1 MGQFERQYDERIQSL
16 TFRDLTDD
24 VMSDAETCPAIILDT
39 LSLAL
44 SSIDNKVDLV
54 VSTPSRESFGRILAA
69 LLAVDYQLNEDEASR
84 FAKAD
89 TLDSN
94 FSQGDKL
101 KMGNAIVEYVGASSD
116 TGGAIV
122 LYNPKSPI
130 THTLTLEQSL
140 LLQKT
145 NSNRRLSPS
154 KKFREE
160 FKAIKESIGSAQSSE
175 KLVNELKRKKTYS
188 DTTIVYIG
196 ALNKTEL
203 FCKQTA
209 VGGSAL
215 SDSLLCSRIE
225 WDSDTE
231 LPRYSLIGKGQY
243 SGIPSLAIAY
253 DLKDVMALD
262 ASCLETLK
270 AVVVDADNLGT
281 FIEGNIEEIRD
292 LHNRRIPMIVIVSN
306 ANSEAALPLRKE
318 GFAEW
323 RWDDRTLRK
332 RKPTIRTSALEPRH
346 GFFSNLR
353 TKCEN
358 CSHFKIQLTTCKDE
372 AIDTLY
378 ECMDSLDKLLGSDCG
393 DEAIE
398 DVRRELWM
406 VLLCFI
412 RAVVPYSNLSHLPG
426 QENDSSWG
434 SAIDRRKGYLSPD
447 ARELFLQA
455 ITIVNSLLLEK
466 DCPKE
471 QLLRDRILALE
482 PGEQLTIVTRTP
494 NESADAVE
502 YWKDQIDADVWPGIS
517 FMPFA
522 SFKAQKTPISGRVII
537 PGWFGKDRMANVVYG
552 YNAPIAEIL
561 LFQDC
566 ETNWYVNQSNA
577 WKRSLIDRDDTAK
590 VLSIPGVCYKKQLG
604 PLPAPL
610 SVARERTP
618 IEENEEKWKLR
629 TYSRHEAKGD
639 ERSQSVDAVP
649 IRYAE
654 DLIAFYRDRS
664 ALIDVTPVIEIGG
677 MAVRR
682 RVDDENGLKE
692 GSFVLL
698 RETDKDVIEQ
708 LADQLY
714 LKESSEQTRRM
725 ARAWREA
732 LEKLY
737 VRHNYIDRN
746 VYEDLTLHGMD
757 KGYQAFRTLRD
768 DPDKIAPGRNKDEI
782 EETIKAIARALG
794 KPLLESQSSGI
805 ADSALA
811 VQNAHRSAGRTLSR
825 ILGDAFA
832 RYLSD
837 SNVSKPE
844 DIWEPVP
851 FDLDDLGDVKLYRI
865 VEIDREH
872 RLPVARW
879 KIGKIF
885 EE

>member
-1 MGQFERQYDERIQSL
+1 MGQFERQYDERIHSL

-24 VMSDAETCPAIILDT
+24 AMSDAEASPDIILDT

-44 SSIDNKVDLV
+44 SSIDNKVNLV

-69 LLAVDYQLNEDEASR
+69 LLAVDSQLKEDEASR

-89 TLDSN
+89 TSDSD

-101 KMGNAIVEYVGASSD
+101 KMGNAIVEYVGVSGD
-116 TGGAIV
+116 TGGAVV
-122 LYNPKSPI
+122 LYNPKAPI
-130 THTLTLEQSL
+130 KHTLTLEQSL

-154 KKFREE
+154 KKFHEE
-160 FKAIKESIGSAQSSE
+160 LKAIKESIGSAQSGE

-231 LPRYSLIGKGQY
+231 LPHYSLIGKGQY

-262 ASCLETLK
+262 TSCLEALK

-292 LHNRRIPMIVIVSN
+292 LRNRRIPMIVIVSN

-332 RKPTIRTSALEPRH
+332 WEPNIRASALEPKH
-346 GFFSNLR
+346 GFFSNLT

-358 CSHFKIQLTTCKDE
+358 CSRFKVQLTICKDE

-412 RAVVPYSNLSHLPG
+412 RAVVPYGNLSHLPG
-426 QENDSSWG
+426 REDDSSWE

-447 ARELFLQA
+447 ARVLFLQA
-455 ITIVNSLLLEK
+455 ITIVNGLLLEK
-466 DCPKE
+466 NCRKE

-522 SFKAQKTPISGRVII
+522 SFKAQKTPLSSRVII

-552 YNAPIAEIL
+552 YNAPIAELL
-561 LFQDC
+561 LFQGC

-577 WKRSLIDRDDTAK
+577 WKRSLINRDDTAK
-590 VLSIPGVCYKKQLG
+590 ILSIPGVCYKKQLG
-604 PLPAPL
+604 SLPAPL
-610 SVARERTP
+610 PVARERTP

-639 ERSQSVDAVP
+639 ERSQSIDAIP

-664 ALIDVTPVIEIGG
+664 SLIDVTPVIEIGG

-682 RVDDENGLKE
+682 RVGDDNGLKE

-725 ARAWREA
+725 AQAWREA
-732 LEKLY
+732 LKELY
-737 VRHNYIDRN
+737 VRHNYIDRS

-805 ADSALA
+805 ADAALA
-811 VQNAHRSAGRTLSR
+811 VQNAHRSAGRNLSR

-832 RYLSD
+832 RYLSN

-879 KIGKIF
+879 KIGRIF